1 MTQQL
6 HDTTFRGFAS
16 DNYSGVHPEILAA
29 ISAANDGHQ
38 VAYGE
43 DVYTERL
50 QEVFVQHFGKGI
62 EAFPVFNGTGANVTA
77 LQSMLPRWGAV
88 ISAKTAH
95 INSDEGGAPERVGG
109 IKLLTVEAPDGKLT
123 PELIDREAWG
133 WGDEHRAQ
141 PLVVSITQTTE
152 LGTAYTADEIRAI
165 ADHVHERGMK
175 LHLDGARIGNAGAS
189 LGVPLRAFTRDAGV
203 DLLSVGGT
211 KNGCLGVEHHDR
223 LAEHRPVLGAAEAQH
238 VDAGVAGEGPQ
249 RQVERGGGV
258 RDARAVHVQSH
269 AVAMDVVGD
278 LAQLVDRVP
287 RAELGGLRQRDHERL
302 GAVLVAPAPRL
313 AVDQLRRQ
321 LAVVCRHREQLDPG
335 HPLRCACLIH
345 VDVGGGC
352 RDHGAPAREH
362 RLEPD
367 HVRPGAVEHREGL
380 HAFAEVLDE
389 DLLQASGVVVLAVG
403 DLMTGIGL
411 GDGFEHLRVD
421 AGIVVGGEAA
431 DVRVVQGGH
440 GHPAYGR
447 GIPRKADVR
456 QRTAHRASVMQ
467 SGEGARD
474 G

>member
-1 MTQQL
+1 VTQQL

-50 QEVFVQHFGKGI
+50 QEVFVQHFGKGV

-165 ADHVHERGMK
+165 ADHAHAHGMK

-189 LGVPLRAFTRDAGV
+189 LGSPLRAFTRDAGV

-211 KNGCLGVEHHDR
+211 KNGCLG
-223 LAEHRPVLGAAEAQH
+223 AEAI
-238 VDAGVAGEGPQ
+238 VVLNPEASEGLKYLRKLNMQ
-249 RQVERGGGV
+249 LASKMRFVSAQLIALYEGDLWLRN
-258 RDARAVHVQSH
+258 ASH
-269 AVAMDVVGD
+269 ANEMAS
-278 LAQLVDRVP
+278 R
-287 RAELGGLRQRDHERL
+287 LR
-302 GAVLVAPAPRL
+302 GAL
-313 AVDQLRRQ
+313 
-321 LAVVCRHREQLDPG
+321 
-335 HPLRCACLIH
+335 
-345 VDVGGGC
+345 
-352 RDHGAPAREH
+352 
-362 RLEPD
+362 
-367 HVRPGAVEHREGL
+367 
-380 HAFAEVLDE
+380 
-389 DLLQASGVVVLAVG
+389 
-403 DLMTGIGL
+403 
-411 GDGFEHLRVD
+411 D
-421 AGIVVGGEAA
+421 AGIAAGELPGLGFSQPTQSNGVFAVLPAGVSDRLRDRGFKFYDWDAA
-431 DVRVVQGGH
+431 KGEVRWMCSFDTSEADIDAFV
-440 GHPAYGR
+440 A
-447 GIPRKADVR
+447 GIREELA
-456 QRTAHRASVMQ
+456 AA
-467 SGEGARD
+467 
-474 G
+474 

>member
-16 DNYSGVHPEILAA
+16 DNYSGVHPEILVA

-109 IKLLTVEAPDGKLT
+109 IKLLTVEAADGKLT

-189 LGVPLRAFTRDAGV
+189 LGSPLRAFTRDAGV

-211 KNGCLGVEHHDR
+211 KNGCLG
-223 LAEHRPVLGAAEAQH
+223 AEAI
-238 VDAGVAGEGPQ
+238 VVLNPEASEGLKYLRKLNMQ
-249 RQVERGGGV
+249 LASKMRFVSAQLIALYEGDLWLRN
-258 RDARAVHVQSH
+258 ASH
-269 AVAMDVVGD
+269 ANEMAS
-278 LAQLVDRVP
+278 R
-287 RAELGGLRQRDHERL
+287 LR
-302 GAVLVAPAPRL
+302 GAL
-313 AVDQLRRQ
+313 
-321 LAVVCRHREQLDPG
+321 
-335 HPLRCACLIH
+335 
-345 VDVGGGC
+345 
-352 RDHGAPAREH
+352 
-362 RLEPD
+362 
-367 HVRPGAVEHREGL
+367 
-380 HAFAEVLDE
+380 
-389 DLLQASGVVVLAVG
+389 
-403 DLMTGIGL
+403 
-411 GDGFEHLRVD
+411 D
-421 AGIVVGGEAA
+421 AGIAA
-431 DVRVVQGGH
+431 DELPGLGFSQPTQSNGVFAVLPAGVSDRLRDRGFKFYDWDAAKGEVRWMCSFDTSEADIDAFV
-440 GHPAYGR
+440 A
-447 GIPRKADVR
+447 GIR
-456 QRTAHRASVMQ
+456 
-467 SGEGARD
+467 EELARS
-474 G
+474 